1 MKTDSYSRRRTPNT
15 PGFSAN
21 PRRHMVEGTIRVFLG
36 EMLLLPTGLLT
47 AAYLTRKLAP
57 EGYGLFTV
65 SAMMVAWI
73 EWSIAAIFAGAALKL
88 IGEAVDWR
96 PIGAAVARLHF
107 VLGGATALA
116 LWLCASPI
124 AVVLKGPELAGYL
137 RLFAIDIPIF
147 SLAQAHRSILVGIG
161 GFQQRAMVTA
171 IRWIARLLF
180 IVILVQ
186 TGLSIRGAIIGSIG
200 ASLIELACCRF
211 YVQPQLLGRI
221 SFPIRQLWDYAV
233 PLLLYAVSMRLLN
246 KLDLFML
253 QGLRGSASETGIYG
267 AAQNLTL
274 VAGLFTL
281 SFSPLLLSTLSRM
294 LRAGELDLAR
304 RTARDAFRVVI
315 WMLPFAAMTSGA
327 AEEIAVCI
335 FGETFRPAAT
345 PLAVLIVGSVGF
357 VAISVATAIL
367 TAAGKPRWTVLIS
380 APLVLASIAG
390 NIWLIPKFGA
400 LGAALVTTLVATVG
414 ALTAVATVR
423 RFWQISIPTATLA
436 RSLLIS
442 VGAYVLG
449 AVWPVSTLLLLT
461 LKLSAI
467 GVLILFG
474 FYALGEFDAAELNS
488 ARALFRRQPGVAPHP
503 PSV

>member
-1 MKTDSYSRRRTPNT
+1 MKTDSYSRRGTPNT

-65 SAMMVAWI
+65 SAGMVAWI
-73 EWSIAAIFAGAALKL
+73 EWSVAAIFAGAALKL
-88 IGEAVDWR
+88 IGEADDWR

-107 VLGGATALA
+107 VLGGAIALT

-124 AVVLKGPELAGYL
+124 AIVLKAPDLAGYL

-186 TGLSIRGAIIGSIG
+186 AGLSIRGAIIGSIG
-200 ASLIELACCRF
+200 ASLIELAYCRF

-221 SFPIRQLWDYAV
+221 SFPIRQLWGYAV
-233 PLLLYAVSMRLLN
+233 PLLLCAVSMRLLN

-253 QGLRGSASETGIYG
+253 QGLRGHAAETGIYG

-274 VAGLFTL
+274 IPGLFSL
-281 SFSPLLLSTLSRM
+281 SFAPLLQSTLSRM
-294 LRAGELDLAR
+294 VGDGELGLAR
-304 RTARDAFRVVI
+304 RTACDAFRVVI
-315 WMLPFAAMTSGA
+315 GMLPFAALTSGV
-327 AEEIAVCI
+327 AEEIVVCV
-335 FGETFRPAAT
+335 FGGAFQPAST
-345 PLAVLIVGSVGF
+345 VLAVLIFGSVGF
-357 VAISVATAIL
+357 LGISVATAIL
-367 TAAGKPRWTVLIS
+367 TVAGKLRWTVLIT

-390 NIWLIPKFGA
+390 NIWLIPKFGV
-400 LGAALVTTLVATVG
+400 LGAALVTTLVASVG

-442 VGAYVLG
+442 VGAYALG
-449 AVWPVSTLLLLT
+449 VVWPVSTLLLLT

-467 GVLILFG
+467 SVLILFG
-474 FYALGEFDAAELNS
+474 FYVLGEFSVAELD
-488 ARALFRRQPGVAPHP
+488 AVGAFFRRQPVVAHP
-503 PSV
+503 PQG